1 MKLLEHL
8 AAGAILQRIRAHLRD
23 NPDAGA
29 ADALGQAAAG
39 GLGGLIQWIVAN
51 APELY
56 AFAAYI
62 AALFGVV
69 LPPLPPIP
77 PIPTP

>member
-8 AAGAILQRIRAHLRD
+8 AAGAIHDRIVQHLMDTRGLSH
-23 NPDAGA
+23 AEATAEA
-29 ADALGQAAAG
+29 AQASAG
-39 GLGGLIQWIVAN
+39 GLGGLVQWIVAN

-56 AFAAYI
+56 AVARVI

-69 LPPLPPIP
+69 LPPLPAAA
-77 PIPTP
+77 